1 MAPRAHPTVSMQSVE
16 MQSVQAQSIAAATDG
31 GIRLSERAS
40 GGAMSALTL
49 HAAAGSA
56 SGPSG
61 LEATIRRMARAHLL
75 VVDDEPSILTT
86 LQKALS
92 LEGYAVDVAGGV
104 KVAEEKLRKRSYDL
118 CLFDVTLP
126 DGDGVDLLQRI
137 RSSKETSPASAGA
150 ASKPVETPVIMMS
163 GHATIDAAVRAV
175 RLGALNFLE
184 KPLNTDALLIA
195 IETAIRLTRAEAE
208 ALDLRRAA
216 GATGELIGGGAA
228 IKKLVEQIGRAAK
241 SAASVLCT
249 GERGTGKELV
259 ARAIHALSP
268 RAKGPLEK
276 LNCAAL
282 PSELIESEL
291 FGHEVGAFTGAT
303 KQRRGKFERAAGGT
317 LFLDEVGDMP
327 LPMQAKLLRV
337 LQEREIERVGGSETI
352 AVDVRVVAA
361 TNRDLVAACES
372 GTFRPDLYDRIN
384 VLPLAIPPL
393 RARREDIPQLARHF
407 LHLAAHANDRRDVRL
422 EDDAITAL
430 AGYSWPGN
438 VRELKNVIERLVILA
453 PDDAIRAEDVR
464 NCLPGGSAAKAAGIY
479 RPGVPMRVL
488 VEEAERVILQE
499 ALAHHGGQMSATARA
514 LDLERSHLYKKARS
528 LGLRGDKTDGED
540 DA

>member
-1 MAPRAHPTVSMQSVE
+1 
-16 MQSVQAQSIAAATDG
+16 
-31 GIRLSERAS
+31 
-40 GGAMSALTL
+40 
-49 HAAAGSA
+49 
-56 SGPSG
+56 
-61 LEATIRRMARAHLL
+61 MARAHVL

-92 LEGYAVDVAGGV
+92 LEGYSVDVAGGV
-104 KVAEEKLRKRSYDL
+104 KVAEEKLRKRSYDI

-137 RSSKETSPASAGA
+137 RSPKEGGSASAGQRA
-150 ASKPVETPVIMMS
+150 APIDTPVIMMS
-163 GHATIDAAVRAV
+163 GHATIDTAVRAV

-184 KPLNTDALLIA
+184 KPLNTDSLLIA
-195 IETAIRLTRAEAE
+195 IETALRLTRAEAE
-208 ALDLRRAA
+208 ALDLRRAT
-216 GATGELIGGGAA
+216 GATGELIGESSA
-228 IKKLVEQIGRAAK
+228 IKRLVEQIGRAAK
-241 SAASVLCT
+241 SAASVLIA

-259 ARAIHALSP
+259 ARAIHTLSP

-291 FGHEVGAFTGAT
+291 FGHEAGAFTGAT
-303 KQRRGKFERAAGGT
+303 KQRRGKFERAGGGT

-327 LPMQAKLLRV
+327 MPMQAKLLRV

-372 GTFRPDLYDRIN
+372 GSFRPDLYDRVN
-384 VLPLAIPPL
+384 VLPLTLPPL
-393 RARREDIPQLARHF
+393 RARREDVPLLARHF
-407 LHLAAHANDRRDVRL
+407 LRLAADANDRRAVRL
-422 EDDAITAL
+422 EDDAITTL
-430 AGYSWPGN
+430 AGYAWPGN
-438 VRELKNVIERLVILA
+438 VRELKNVIERLVILT
-453 PDDAIRAEDVR
+453 PDDAIRADDVR

-499 ALAHHGGQMSATARA
+499 ALAHHSGQMAATARA
-514 LDLERSHLYKKARS
+514 LDLERSHLYKKARA
-528 LGLRGDKTDGED
+528 LGLRGGEKGD
-540 DA
+540 VEEAE